1 MLIREVILENFMS
14 YEYARVPLR
23 DGVNVVCGP
32 NGSGKSSFLVG
43 ICVALGDTYTERSK
57 KLSDLIRWGQERARV
72 SLMLD
77 NSRKEDGRLTRNL
90 RQDGKYWFEINQKS
104 AQKYEV
110 VDILQGLG
118 FDPSNM
124 LIIMHQSMPTQFAA
138 LPPREKLKTLETA
151 VGFETYRSDVVEAKS
166 KLGGILSEEESLNEL
181 LDRAS
186 ETLGYWREQFE
197 RLQVKKQH
205 QTRIVFLQREMAWS
219 RVTALEGALR
229 NLEQELERANS
240 DLYDAE
246 AEMER
251 SSKLVL
257 DAHSELK
264 KYQSAWTELVEKRVE
279 FERKIGICEYTL
291 QNSKESL
298 IQLDGMIK
306 SSGENRRKFEIGTEA
321 LRSRLKEGPTTLDDY
336 FNLLAELEQTQVD
349 AYDSWSTELEE
360 QRTEIHGSMDP
371 LSTQLS
377 EAEAGARGVIEDMA
391 LVQASIDETNDRY
404 IDGRISMALLKDR
417 RGRLKRRIDGLKGEI
432 DRVRRDLNDAEAEAL
447 IKGSRVETGRDSEE
461 ILGDIRKIS
470 GILMGLADV
479 SEDAEAMYESYSRTY
494 TELKEKVEQVRESR
508 RKVMEEIDER
518 TKRWLE
524 VMRTLLEEVNSR
536 YQSLLSMLQATGEVR
551 LVDTLDI
558 EEAGLEIWVGYKG
571 AVPSRLDPYTH
582 SGGERSTSVMAFLLA
597 LQQNVVSPFRAVDE
611 FDLHMDPKNKEVVSE
626 FIPVHGDH
634 PEPDHLQGRRHPR
647 HPGPQD
653 RGRIHSEGRGVA
665 WRTRRPGPSWRESSA
680 CAGRS
685 PREHWTPST

>member
-77 NSRKEDGRLTRNL
+77 NSRKEDGRRPIPRFDSDAIRLTRNL
-90 RQDGKYWFEINQKS
+90 RNDGKYWFEINQRS

-138 LPPREKLKTLETA
+138 LPSREKLKTFETA
-151 VGFETYRSDVVEAKS
+151 VGFETYRSDVVEAKN
-166 KLGGILSEEESLNEL
+166 KLVGILSEEESLNEL
-181 LDRAS
+181 LDRAN

-205 QTRIVFLQREMAWS
+205 QTRIIFLQREMAWS
-219 RVTALEGALR
+219 RVTSLEEALR
-229 NLEQELERANS
+229 NLEQELDRVDS

-251 SSKLVL
+251 SGKLVL

-264 KYQSAWTELVEKRVE
+264 KYQGAWTDLVELRVE
-279 FERKIGICEYTL
+279 FERKIGICEYTI

-298 IQLDGMIK
+298 IQLEGMIK
-306 SSGENRRKFEIGTEA
+306 SSGESRRKFEIGTEA

-349 AYDSWSTELEE
+349 AYDSWSSELEG
-360 QRTEIHGSMDP
+360 QRTGISASMDS
-371 LSTQLS
+371 LGTRLS

-391 LVQASIDETNDRY
+391 LVKASIDKANDRY

-432 DRVRRDLNDAEAEAL
+432 DRMRRDLNDAEAEAL

-479 SEDAEAMYESYSRTY
+479 SEDAEELYESYSRTY
-494 TELKEKVEQVRESR
+494 TELQEKVKQVRESR

-524 VMRTLLEEVNSR
+524 VMRDLLEEVNSR
-536 YQSLLSMLQATGEVR
+536 YKDLLSMLQATGEVR
-551 LVDTLDI
+551 LVDTRDI

-571 AVPSRLDPYTH
+571 AIPTRLDPYTH
-582 SGGERSTSVMAFLLA
+582 SGGERSASVMAFLLA
-597 LQQNVVSPFRAVDE
+597 LQQNIVSPFRAVDE

-626 FIPVHGDH
+626 FIVKTM
-634 PEPDHLQGRRHPR
+634 
-647 HPGPQD
+647 
-653 RGRIHSEGRGVA
+653 EG
-665 WRTRRPGPSWRESSA
+665 SA
-680 CAGRS
+680 GQYIAI
-685 PREHWTPST
+685 TPSQITFKGDGIHVILVHKTEGASTVRIVE